1 METVGRRKEIE
12 MIGSIEMDRTVY
24 GARIVNGD
32 GVGTAQT
39 CQSRSEQ
46 KSCGNFFIGH
56 SSRQYA
62 SSVPTTVR
70 RGARDH
76 KPLICKEF
84 GTILF
89 SSACFGRRIVCT

>member
-1 METVGRRKEIE
+1 METICRRKEIGVV
-12 MIGSIEMDRTVY
+12 GSIEMDRTVY
-24 GARIVNGD
+24 GAGIINGD
-32 GVGTAQT
+32 GVGTAQA

-56 SSRQYA
+56 SARQYA
-62 SSVPTTVR
+62 SSVPTKVR

-76 KPLICKEF
+76 KPLICKEL

-89 SSACFGRRIVCT
+89 SSACFGRGIV